1 MVKVN
6 KHFRLFNVDNKIG
19 LKEAFISESKNDFI
33 N

>member
-6 KHFRLFNVDNKIG
+6 KNFRLFKVDNKIG
-19 LKEAFISESKNDFI
+19 LKESFISESKDDFI